1 MEADTSKV
9 VQKSQNTHKNMS
21 TSMIQK
27 SSNKLVTKIDSKEE
41 SVFAKKDSSFQQ
53 NLTQSQTKQNMTIES
68 SASEGWLTAIILNNL
83 TTVTITTQHPLM
95 Q

>member
-1 MEADTSKV
+1 MREIYHFEAKNSK
-9 VQKSQNTHKNMS
+9 KNLDP
-21 TSMIQK
+21 TQLLE
-27 SSNKLVTKIDSKEE
+27 NAP
-41 SVFAKKDSSFQQ
+41 FAKKDSSFQH
-53 NLTQSQTKQNMTIES
+53 NLTQSQTKRNMTIES

>member
-9 VQKSQNTHKNMS
+9 DQKSQKTHKNMS

-27 SSNKLVTKIDSKEE
+27 SSDKLVTKIDSKEE
-41 SVFAKKDSSFQQ
+41 SVFAKKDSSFQH
-53 NLTQSQTKQNMTIES
+53 NLTQSQTKRNMTIES

-83 TTVTITTQHPLM
+83 TTVTITTQHLLM